1 MFQLKNT
8 VVNDGDI
15 KVIANKFDIV
25 NLLVYGPDRPYFK
38 QKKKNNITN
47 CWPTGVFL
55 SIIFCFLKK
64 KEIKLL
70 KRINNQNQEAFSV
83 IVINFSP
90 VFAMQNNVFK
100 KLLTLRIK

>member
-38 QKKKNNITN
+38 QKKK
-47 CWPTGVFL
+47 
-55 SIIFCFLKK
+55 K
-64 KEIKLL
+64 
-70 KRINNQNQEAFSV
+70 
-83 IVINFSP
+83 
-90 VFAMQNNVFK
+90 
-100 KLLTLRIK
+100 

>member
-47 CWPTGVFL
+47 CWPTGGFFIYYFL
-55 SIIFCFLKK
+55 LF
-64 KEIKLL
+64 EE
-70 KRINNQNQEAFSV
+70 KRNK
-83 IVINFSP
+83 IVETY
-90 VFAMQNNVFK
+90 K
-100 KLLTLRIK
+100 